1 MPTKKPPSVRAR
13 QLAAELRR
21 LRDENGMTGEDVGE
35 RLGWSA
41 AKVSRIET
49 ARITVTPADAAKLL
63 DLYGASGQRRERLAD
78 LSRRAG
84 ERGWWDAYAD
94 ALGPEY
100 ATLIALEAQAEQVR
114 WYAPQIVPG
123 LLQTEQYAREI
134 IHSTLL
140 ITPPGEIERRVQ
152 VRMTR
157 QQVLDNDNPL
167 NLSVVLD
174 EALLLRQIGGAE
186 VMRGQLRRLV
196 EAADRSNVELQVLPN
211 SAGAHPAFT
220 GEFTI
225 LAFPELIAPDVV
237 YLENMT
243 SNVYVEQEAEVYRY
257 NLAFDGLRSLALAP
271 DKSRELI
278 IGLAETLGA

>member
-1 MPTKKPPSVRAR
+1 MRGVRISGTPPLPRRVPGRRA
-13 QLAAELRR
+13 AR
-21 LRDENGMTGEDVGE
+21 LTGEEVGE

-49 ARITVTPADAAKLL
+49 ARIAVTPSDLARLL
-63 DLYGASGQRRERLAD
+63 DVYEVSGQRRERLTA
-78 LSRRAG
+78 LSRSAG

-94 ALGPEY
+94 TLGPEY
-100 ATLIALEAQAEQVR
+100 AALIALEAQAEQVR

-134 IHSTLL
+134 IRSTLL

-157 QQVLDNDNPL
+157 QRILDKDDPL
-167 NLSVVLD
+167 RLSVVLD
-174 EALLLRQIGGAE
+174 EAALSRQVGGAD
-186 VMRGQLRRLV
+186 VMRDQLQHLA
-196 EAADRSNVELQVLPN
+196 EAAARPNIELQVLTN
-211 SAGAHPAFT
+211 SAGAHPATT

-225 LAFPELIAPDVV
+225 LALPELTAPDVV

-243 SNVYVEQEAEVYRY
+243 SNVYVEQEAEVFRY
-257 NLAFDGLRSLALAP
+257 NLAFEGLRSLALEPDESRKMITRLAGAP
-271 DKSRELI
+271 
-278 IGLAETLGA
+278 